1 MKLLAALALLV
12 LAGCTAMQPAQAPS
26 PVASQPAA
34 TPASAPPPAAKSAS
48 TQPQAASPTPT
59 PPPAATSTP
68 APAAKAQDSARAE
81 TPPAKKPAAPV
92 PAAHQPAPATPTAAA
107 PTVQATAPQAASP
120 APLDLKVLEQQ
131 LKETKAIGLMTK
143 LSLKNQVDDLLAQFH
158 AYYQGQLKATLAD
171 LRRPYELLLMKVLA
185 VLQDGDPA
193 LAHAIN
199 ASREAIWGILSDRE
213 KFVRATST

>member
-1 MKLLAALALLV
+1 MKLLATFVLLL
-12 LAGCTAMQPAQAPS
+12 LAGCAVRQPGQAPA
-26 PVASQPAA
+26 PVAVQPTA
-34 TPASAPPPAAKSAS
+34 TPAPAPPR
-48 TQPQAASPTPT
+48 
-59 PPPAATSTP
+59 AATSAP
-68 APAAKAQDSARAE
+68 APAAKTQESARAE

-92 PAAHQPAPATPTAAA
+92 SAARQAAPAAPAAAA
-107 PTVQATAPQAASP
+107 PAVQATAPQAANP

-143 LSLKNQVDDLLAQFH
+143 LSLKNQVDDLLAQFR

-213 KFVRATST
+213 KFARATT

>member
-1 MKLLAALALLV
+1 MKLLAALVLLA
-12 LAGCTAMQPAQAPS
+12 LAGCTAMKPAQAPA
-26 PVASQPAA
+26 PVASQPTA
-34 TPASAPPPAAKSAS
+34 TPASAPPQAATSAPTPAAK
-48 TQPQAASPTPT
+48 TQEG
-59 PPPAATSTP
+59 
-68 APAAKAQDSARAE
+68 ARAQ
-81 TPPAKKPAAPV
+81 TPPAKKPAAPASALRQ
-92 PAAHQPAPATPTAAA
+92 PAAPAPSSAPHAVEAAA
-107 PTVQATAPQAASP
+107 SKPASP

-143 LSLKNQVDDLLAQFH
+143 LALKNQVDDLLAQFR

-193 LAHAIN
+193 LANAIN

-213 KFVRATST
+213 RFARATT

>member
-1 MKLLAALALLV
+1 MKLHSVLVLVV
-12 LAGCTAMQPAQAPS
+12 LAGCTAMKPAEAPQ

-34 TPASAPPPAAKSAS
+34 TPAQPPPSTATSAP
-48 TQPQAASPTPT
+48 T
-59 PPPAATSTP
+59 
-68 APAAKAQDSARAE
+68 PAAKAQDSARAE
-81 TPPAKKPAAPV
+81 TAPAKKPAAPASAARRPEAPV
-92 PAAHQPAPATPTAAA
+92 AAASAAHTPEAAHAKPAG
-107 PTVQATAPQAASP
+107 P

-143 LSLKNQVDDLLAQFH
+143 LSLKNQVDDLLAQFR
-158 AYYQGQLKATLAD
+158 AYYQGQLKASLAD
-171 LRRPYELLLMKVLA
+171 LRRPYEMLLMKVLA

-213 KFVRATST
+213 KFAQATTT

>member
-1 MKLLAALALLV
+1 MKLLAALVPLV
-12 LAGCTAMQPAQAPS
+12 LAGCTVMQPAQVPS

-34 TPASAPPPAAKSAS
+34 APASAPPQAAKPAP
-48 TQPQAASPTPT
+48 TQPQASATPT
-59 PPPAATSTP
+59 LPQAAASAPT
-68 APAAKAQDSARAE
+68 PAAKAQDSARAE

-92 PAAHQPAPATPTAAA
+92 PAAHQPPPAAPAAAA
-107 PTVQATAPQAASP
+107 PTAPATVLQAASP
-120 APLDLKVLEQQ
+120 APLDLRVLEQQ

-143 LSLKNQVDDLLAQFH
+143 LSLKNQVDDLLAQFR

-193 LAHAIN
+193 LANAIN

-213 KFVRATST
+213 KFAHATST